1 MIFYNSLELKFKD
14 NPKMS
19 RYEIFKEVLNYR
31 YFIGPFVEMERYTL
45 FLSKTNKKHW
55 PKFNDDLTLPTESL
69 FWRINGA
76 YIVCNVDQL
85 RLWYFRIQS

>member
-45 FLSKTNKKHW
+45 FLSKTNKKH
-55 PKFNDDLTLPTESL
+55 
-69 FWRINGA
+69 
-76 YIVCNVDQL
+76 
-85 RLWYFRIQS
+85 